1 MSKENIIIIM
11 LCYVILCIA
20 IFLLVSKYWSKRKNK
35 LMAKQEEKKSILD
48 ELEMETN
55 IFEISPAPETE
66 LNQFEIDSPY
76 KEKSANEFIDIKEDD
91 IIDDQIDKL
100 MGD

>member
-1 MSKENIIIIM
+1 M

-20 IFLLVSKYWSKRKNK
+20 VFLLASKFWSKRKSNARVK
-35 LMAKQEEKKSILD
+35 EEEKKSILD

-55 IFEISPAPETE
+55 IFEISPTSDTE

-91 IIDDQIDKL
+91 IIDDQIEKL

>member
-20 IFLLVSKYWSKRKNK
+20 IFLLASKYWSRRKNK
-35 LMAKQEEKKSILD
+35 IEVKQEEKKSILD

-55 IFEISPAPETE
+55 IFEISSTQKTE

-76 KEKSANEFIDIKEDD
+76 NEKSVNEFTDLKEDD
-91 IIDDQIDKL
+91 IIDDQIEKL

>member
-1 MSKENIIIIM
+1 M

-20 IFLLVSKYWSKRKNK
+20 IFLLVSKYWTKRKNK
-35 LMAKQEEKKSILD
+35 LKVKQEEKKSILD

-55 IFEISPAPETE
+55 IFEISPIEKTE

-76 KEKSANEFIDIKEDD
+76 NQKSANELMGLKEDD
-91 IIDDQIDKL
+91 IIDDQIEKL

>member
-1 MSKENIIIIM
+1 M

-20 IFLLVSKYWSKRKNK
+20 IYLLLSKYWSKRKNK
-35 LMAKQEEKKSILD
+35 VIVKQEEKKSVLD

-55 IFEISPAPETE
+55 IFEISSAQDTE

-76 KEKSANEFIDIKEDD
+76 KKKALDELIDIKEDD
-91 IIDDQIDKL
+91 IIDDEIDKL

>member
-1 MSKENIIIIM
+1 M

-20 IFLLVSKYWSKRKNK
+20 IFFMVSKYWSKRKKEIDVN
-35 LMAKQEEKKSILD
+35 QEDKKSILD

-55 IFEISPAPETE
+55 IFEISSQEKTE

-76 KEKSANEFIDIKEDD
+76 NEKSSNEFIELDEDD
-91 IIDDQIDKL
+91 IIDDQIKKPMDDK
-100 MGD
+100 